1 LKGRKRFTRK
11 QKTKQQMPVKKRNNS
26 WAGVSEASAGE
37 HTERKFNNRFHPV
50 TRAKG
55 LNMWS

>member
-55 LNMWS
+55 